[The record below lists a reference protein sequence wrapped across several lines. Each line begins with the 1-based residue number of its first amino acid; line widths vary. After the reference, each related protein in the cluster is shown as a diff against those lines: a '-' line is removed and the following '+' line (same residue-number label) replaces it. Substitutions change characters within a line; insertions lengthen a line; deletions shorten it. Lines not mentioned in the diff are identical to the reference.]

1 MDSIV
6 SRMLAAYGVSRRV
19 FGVYILPVFAAWVFL
34 NIRIAVAIGMA
45 LDNIFFPSLRKVG
58 KPKPIVLVGNPR
70 TGTTFLQRYLADHG
84 YGAGMQIWRMLYPS
98 LTMQVFIKPILPL
111 LEIVS
116 PAKYHS
122 TPAHQTSLS
131 SVETDDVGVLF
142 RHFDGFFLYGFF
154 MSFAEEEMKD
164 QFDPNARGTNE
175 RDFAWLDELWRRSI
189 VAQDLDR
196 PIAKLFSLGPRTPEF
211 LEAYPDA
218 HILYMARDPVSILP
232 SAMSLV
238 SGVLEN
244 AFSFSKLDDEI
255 QRRWYKRMYGGLIDL
270 LQRFTDDWNSGRIDR
285 DRVYVVRYDRMMGEF
300 EVVMDE
306 IHTFLGVE
314 PTEAQ
319 KKAALDR
326 GEKQRAYKSG
336 HKYDLE
342 KYHLDADQIRK
353 DCAFFY
359 ETFLPDLEPKP
370 EAKPKE
376 NAAS

>member
-6 SRMLAAYGVSRRV
+6 SRMLAAYGVARKT
-19 FGVYILPVFAAWVFL
+19 FGVYVLPPFAAWVFL
-34 NIRIAVAIGMA
+34 NIRIAVAVGMA
-45 LDNIFFPSLRKVG
+45 LDNVFFPALKTKKADR
-58 KPKPIVLVGNPR
+58 PIVLVGNPR

-98 LTMQVFIKPILPL
+98 LTLQFFIKPILPL

-122 TPAHQTSLS
+122 TPAHKTSLS

-142 RHFDGFFLYGFF
+142 RYFDGFFLYGFF
-154 MSFAEEEMKD
+154 MSFAEEELKE
-164 QFDPNARGTNE
+164 QFDPNARGTNQ
-175 RDFAWLDELWRRSI
+175 RDFAWLDELWRRSL
-189 VAQDLDR
+189 VAQEADR
-196 PIAKLFSLGPRTPEF
+196 QIVKLFSLGPRTPEF
-211 LEAYPDA
+211 LETYPDA
-218 HILYMARDPVSILP
+218 HILYMARDPVAILP

-244 AFSFSKLDDEI
+244 AFQFSKLDPEI
-255 QRRWYKRMYGGLIDL
+255 QKRWYKRMYGGLIDL

-285 DRVYVVRYDRMMGEF
+285 ERVYIVRYDRMMAEF

-306 IHTFLGVE
+306 IHTFLEIE

-319 KKAALDR
+319 KTAAEER
-326 GEKQRAYKSG
+326 GKKQRNYKSG

-342 KYHLDADQIRK
+342 KYHLDEDQIRK

-359 ETFLPDLEPKP
+359 DTFLPPLETNDS
-370 EAKPKE
+370 EQS
-376 NAAS
+376 AS